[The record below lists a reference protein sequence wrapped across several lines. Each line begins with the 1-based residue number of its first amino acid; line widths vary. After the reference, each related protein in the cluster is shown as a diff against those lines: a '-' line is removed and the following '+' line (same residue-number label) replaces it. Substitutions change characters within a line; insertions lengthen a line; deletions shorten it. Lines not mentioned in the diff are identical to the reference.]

1 MEALDELTTYL
12 KKFPGIGKKGAKR
25 IAFYLVKQD
34 NEFLEHFGAMI
45 SCLRDNLFTCEECG
59 NISETNPCSICSDPL
74 RDRKTLCI
82 VEDIEAIAVLE
93 EAQVYNGVY
102 HVLGKLSPIEN
113 LDAEDEALAFLT
125 EHINALGAEEVI
137 VAATPR
143 VEGDVTYYALIDF
156 LKHSGVKRVTRIAFG
171 LPVGTAIEFADR
183 TTLNTALE
191 DRKDV

>member
-1 MEALDELTTYL
+1 MEALNELVTYL
-12 KKFPGIGKKGAKR
+12 KKFPGIGRKGAKR

-34 NEFLEHFGAMI
+34 SEYLSQLGTLI
-45 SCLRDNLFTCEECG
+45 SGLRDNLFTCEQCG
-59 NISETNPCSICSDPL
+59 NISASNPCSICSDPL

-93 EAQVYNGVY
+93 DAGVYNGLY
-102 HVLGKLSPIEN
+102 HVLGKLSPLEDP
-113 LDAEDEALAFLT
+113 DAEEQALDFLT
-125 EHINALGAEEVI
+125 EHINAVGAEEVI

-143 VEGDVTYYALIDF
+143 VEGDLTYYALIDF

>member
-1 MEALDELTTYL
+1 MEALNELTTYL

-34 NEFLEHFGAMI
+34 KNFLEHLGTLI
-45 SCLRDNLFTCEECG
+45 SGLKDNLFTCRQCG
-59 NISETNPCSICSDPL
+59 NISGSDPCSICSDPL

-93 EAQVYNGVY
+93 DAGVYNGVY
-102 HVLGKLSPIEN
+102 HVLGKLSPLEDPN
-113 LDAEDEALAFLT
+113 AEEKALDFLT
-125 EHINALGAEEVI
+125 EHINALKAEEVI

-143 VEGDVTYYALIDF
+143 VEGDLTYYALIDF

-171 LPVGTAIEFADR
+171 LPVGTSIEFADR

>member
-59 NISETNPCSICSDPL
+59 NISENNPCSICSDPL

-93 EAQVYNGVY
+93 EAKVYNGVY
-102 HVLGKLSPIEN
+102 HVLGKLSPIES

-143 VEGDVTYYALIDF
+143 VEGDITYYALIDF

>member
-1 MEALDELTTYL
+1 MEALDELTAYL

-59 NISETNPCSICSDPL
+59 NISENNPCSICSDPL

>member
-25 IAFYLVKQD
+25 IAYYLVKQD

-59 NISETNPCSICSDPL
+59 NISENNPCSICSDPL

>member
-93 EAQVYNGVY
+93 EAKVYNGVY

-143 VEGDVTYYALIDF
+143 VEGDITYYALIDF

>member
-1 MEALDELTTYL
+1 MEALNELVTYL
-12 KKFPGIGKKGAKR
+12 KKFPGIGRKGAKR
-25 IAFYLVKQD
+25 IAFYLIKQD
-34 NEFLEHFGAMI
+34 SEYLSQLGRLI
-45 SCLRDNLFTCEECG
+45 SGLRDNLFTCEQCG
-59 NISETNPCSICSDPL
+59 NISASNPCSICSDPL

-93 EAQVYNGVY
+93 DAGVYNGLY
-102 HVLGKLSPIEN
+102 HVLGKLSPLEDPDSEEQA
-113 LDAEDEALAFLT
+113 LDFLT
-125 EHINALGAEEVI
+125 EHINSVGAEEVI
-137 VAATPR
+137 VATTPR
-143 VEGDVTYYALIDF
+143 VEGDLTYYALIDF

>member
-1 MEALDELTTYL
+1 METLNELINYL

-25 IAFYLVKQD
+25 IAFYLIKQD
-34 NEFLEHFGAMI
+34 RKYLSQLGTLI
-45 SCLRDNLFTCEECG
+45 SGLRDNMFTCKQCG
-59 NISETNPCSICSDPL
+59 NISSTNPCSICRDPL
-74 RDRKTLCI
+74 RDHKTLCI

-93 EAQVYNGVY
+93 EAGVYNGLY

-125 EHINALGAEEVI
+125 KHINALKAEEVI

-143 VEGDVTYYALIDF
+143 VEGDLTYYALIDF

>member
-1 MEALDELTTYL
+1 MEALDELITYL

-59 NISETNPCSICSDPL
+59 NISENNPCSICSDPL

-93 EAQVYNGVY
+93 EAKVYNGVY

-143 VEGDVTYYALIDF
+143 VEGDITYYALIDF

>member
-25 IAFYLVKQD
+25 IAYYLVKQD

>member
-1 MEALDELTTYL
+1 MEALNELVTYL
-12 KKFPGIGKKGAKR
+12 KKFPGIGRKGAKR
-25 IAFYLVKQD
+25 IAFYLIKQD
-34 NEFLEHFGAMI
+34 SEYLSQLGRLI
-45 SCLRDNLFTCEECG
+45 SGLRDNLFTCEQCG
-59 NISETNPCSICSDPL
+59 NISASNPCSICSDPL

-93 EAQVYNGVY
+93 DAGVYNGLY
-102 HVLGKLSPIEN
+102 HVLGKLSPLEDP
-113 LDAEDEALAFLT
+113 DAEEQALDFLT
-125 EHINALGAEEVI
+125 EHINAVGAEEVI

-143 VEGDVTYYALIDF
+143 VEGDLTYYALIDF

-171 LPVGTAIEFADR
+171 LPVGTAIEFADK

>member
-1 MEALDELTTYL
+1 MEALNELVTYL
-12 KKFPGIGKKGAKR
+12 KKFPGIGRKGAKR
-25 IAFYLVKQD
+25 IAFYLIKQD
-34 NEFLEHFGAMI
+34 NEYLSQLGRLI
-45 SCLRDNLFTCEECG
+45 SGLRDNLFTCEQCG
-59 NISETNPCSICSDPL
+59 NISASNPCSICSDPL

-93 EAQVYNGVY
+93 DAGVYNGLY
-102 HVLGKLSPIEN
+102 HVLGKLSPLEDP
-113 LDAEDEALAFLT
+113 DAEEQALDFLT
-125 EHINALGAEEVI
+125 EHINAVGAEEVI

-143 VEGDVTYYALIDF
+143 VEGDLTYYALIDF

>member
-1 MEALDELTTYL
+1 METLNELINYL

-25 IAFYLVKQD
+25 IAFYLIKQD
-34 NEFLEHFGAMI
+34 RKYLSQLGTLI
-45 SCLRDNLFTCEECG
+45 SGLRDNMFTCQQCG
-59 NISETNPCSICSDPL
+59 NISSTNPCSICRDPL
-74 RDRKTLCI
+74 RDHKTLCI

-93 EAQVYNGVY
+93 EAGVYNGLY

-125 EHINALGAEEVI
+125 EHINALNAEEVI

-143 VEGDVTYYALIDF
+143 VEGDLTYYALIDF

>member
-25 IAFYLVKQD
+25 IAYYLVKQD

-143 VEGDVTYYALIDF
+143 VEGDITYYALIDF

>member
-1 MEALDELTTYL
+1 MESLNELVTYL

-25 IAFYLVKQD
+25 IAFYLVKQNND
-34 NEFLEHFGAMI
+34 YLSQLGRLI
-45 SCLRDNLFTCEECG
+45 SGLRDNLFTCEQCG
-59 NISETNPCSICSDPL
+59 NISASNPCSICSDPL

-93 EAQVYNGVY
+93 DAGVYNGLY
-102 HVLGKLSPIEN
+102 HVLGKLSPLEDPDSEEQA
-113 LDAEDEALAFLT
+113 LDFLT
-125 EHINALGAEEVI
+125 EHINSVGAEEVI
-137 VAATPR
+137 VATTPR
-143 VEGDVTYYALIDF
+143 VEGDLTYYALIDF

>member
-1 MEALDELTTYL
+1 METLNELINYL

-25 IAFYLVKQD
+25 IAFYLIKQD
-34 NEFLEHFGAMI
+34 RKYLSQLGTLI
-45 SCLRDNLFTCEECG
+45 SGLRDNMFTCQQCG
-59 NISETNPCSICSDPL
+59 NISSTNPCSICRDPL
-74 RDRKTLCI
+74 RDHKTLCI

-93 EAQVYNGVY
+93 EAGVYNGLY

-113 LDAEDEALAFLT
+113 LDSEDEALAFLT
-125 EHINALGAEEVI
+125 EHINALNAEEVI

-143 VEGDVTYYALIDF
+143 VEGDLTYYALIDF

>member
-1 MEALDELTTYL
+1 M
-12 KKFPGIGKKGAKR
+12 
-25 IAFYLVKQD
+25 
-34 NEFLEHFGAMI
+34 
-45 SCLRDNLFTCEECG
+45 
-59 NISETNPCSICSDPL
+59 
-74 RDRKTLCI
+74 
-82 VEDIEAIAVLE
+82 LE
-93 EAQVYNGVY
+93 EAGVYNGLY

-113 LDAEDEALAFLT
+113 LDSEDEALAFLT
-125 EHINALGAEEVI
+125 EHINALNAEEVI

-143 VEGDVTYYALIDF
+143 VEGDLTYYALIDF

>member
-1 MEALDELTTYL
+1 MEALNELTTYL

-34 NEFLEHFGAMI
+34 KNFLEHLGGLI
-45 SCLRDNLFTCEECG
+45 SGLKDNLFTCRQCG
-59 NISETNPCSICSDPL
+59 NISGSDPCSICSDPL

-93 EAQVYNGVY
+93 DAGVYNGVY
-102 HVLGKLSPIEN
+102 HVLGKLSPLEDPN
-113 LDAEDEALAFLT
+113 AEEKALDFLT
-125 EHINALGAEEVI
+125 EHINALKAEEVI

-143 VEGDVTYYALIDF
+143 VEGDLTYYALIDF

-171 LPVGTAIEFADR
+171 LPVGTSIEFADR